1 MRRETFFL
9 FQKRDNLIIYVI
21 FLAQH
26 ETKYTNTKHGK
37 IKYLLTNVVKKKKG
51 YAPCVASIIAIIV
64 QPPNPLRFHCITLL
78 FGSMVTSLF
87 HWDDNRW
94 KLE

>member
-1 MRRETFFL
+1 MIEKPFFL
-9 FQKRDNLIIYVI
+9 FQKRDNLIIYVLL
-21 FLAQH
+21 LAQH

-37 IKYLLTNVVKKKKG
+37 IKYVFCKKKNG
-51 YAPCVASIIAIIV
+51 YASCVASIGAIIV
-64 QPPNPLRFHCITLL
+64 HEPPNPLRFHCITLL
-78 FGSMVTSLF
+78 FGSMLTSLF

>member
-1 MRRETFFL
+1 MREKLFFL
-9 FQKRDNLIIYVI
+9 FLKRDNLIIYVLL
-21 FLAQH
+21 LAQH

-37 IKYLLTNVVKKKKG
+37 IKYLLTYAVKKNG

-78 FGSMVTSLF
+78 FGSMVTSSLF
-87 HWDDNRW
+87 HWDDNR
-94 KLE
+94 